1 MMPHASIGRVYSSH
15 QILATIVII
24 IGLIVIIVSII
35 IDSVIAHYSTLPNT
49 RAGGQ
54 DDVS

>member
-1 MMPHASIGRVYSSH
+1 MIPHASIGRVYSSH

-35 IDSVIAHYSTLPNT
+35 VDSVIAHYSTLPNT